1 MIAQAVSAKLTYED
15 YCNAPEDKRYELLN
29 GELLI
34 IPSPKEPHQKSLLRL
49 SSTLYYEIERAGIG
63 HIYAAPFDVILT
75 DSDVVQPDVMFVSP
89 ERAHIITPDN
99 IRGAPDL
106 VIEILS
112 PSTERRDLDVKRRLY
127 ARHGVR
133 EYWIVDTARRAIEL
147 LLLRG
152 AEYQSQGAFG
162 VGQTLVSPTLGGFAL
177 KIDEAL

>member
-1 MIAQAVSAKLTYED
+1 MVTQAVRTKLTYED
-15 YCNAPEDKRYELLN
+15 YCNAPEDERYELLD

-34 IPSPKEPHQKSLLRL
+34 IPSPKEAHQKSLLKL
-49 SSTLYYEIERAGIG
+49 SATLYYEIERADIG
-63 HIYAAPFDVILT
+63 HVYAAPFDVILT
-75 DSDVVQPDVMFVSP
+75 DNDVAQPDVVFVSP

-106 VIEILS
+106 AIEILS
-112 PSTERRDLDVKRRLY
+112 PSTARRDLIAKRRLY

-133 EYWIVDTARRAIEL
+133 EYWIVDTARRTIEL

-152 AEYQSQGAFG
+152 EEYQSQGVFG

-177 KIDEAL
+177 KIDEVF